1 MTKRASP
8 RLLAYVALAG
18 AAMVAGLGAGRVD
31 LVVYA
36 CPFVVFVLVGLALT
50 DEPSIDVD
58 VSVEPER
65 SIEGDPIDVTVRVRS
80 ATGAPRTDVAVQV
93 PAGTRGLQE
102 TAVHVVRLRSGDDRT
117 VTTSVVA
124 DRWGAFA
131 LGALGLR
138 VHDRTSLFVYETTTP
153 ATTTARFYP
162 PAERIRR
169 LARPRRTQLVA
180 GDRVAKRAMGEG
192 IELADL
198 RLFAPGDRPR
208 DVNWRVSARHREL
221 WVTKRHPERSTDVV
235 VFVDMF
241 SDASLLPAVRCAA
254 TLIDGYLR
262 TRDRVGLV
270 GFGGVLQWVRP
281 GQGLRQLYR
290 LLDTLVD
297 ARTFFSYAWKDVGVI
312 PPHVLPPGSLIVGIS
327 PLEDERSKSTLID
340 LRARGFEVAII
351 ELSADDLTAP
361 TTDIDALSLRLWHL
375 QRAHQRDQFR
385 QFGISVAEWRAGE
398 LFGPTME
405 ALWDATET
413 SGARR
418 RG

>member
-36 CPFVVFVLVGLALT
+36 CPFVVFVLVGIALT

-80 ATGAPRTDVAVQV
+80 ATGAAAGGRGGSGARRYARAATDA
-93 PAGTRGLQE
+93 
-102 TAVHVVRLRSGDDRT
+102 AVHVVRLRPGDART

-138 VHDRTSLFVYETTTP
+138 VHDRASLFVYETTTP

-270 GFGGVLQWVRP
+270 GFGGVLQWVRAGSGTAP
-281 GQGLRQLYR
+281 ALPAARHPRRCRARSSATRGRTWASSLRTSCR
-290 LLDTLVD
+290 RVRSSS
-297 ARTFFSYAWKDVGVI
+297 ASR
-312 PPHVLPPGSLIVGIS
+312 
-327 PLEDERSKSTLID
+327 RSKTNGRS
-340 LRARGFEVAII
+340 
-351 ELSADDLTAP
+351 P
-361 TTDIDALSLRLWHL
+361 
-375 QRAHQRDQFR
+375 
-385 QFGISVAEWRAGE
+385 
-398 LFGPTME
+398 P
-405 ALWDATET
+405 
-413 SGARR
+413 
-418 RG
+418 